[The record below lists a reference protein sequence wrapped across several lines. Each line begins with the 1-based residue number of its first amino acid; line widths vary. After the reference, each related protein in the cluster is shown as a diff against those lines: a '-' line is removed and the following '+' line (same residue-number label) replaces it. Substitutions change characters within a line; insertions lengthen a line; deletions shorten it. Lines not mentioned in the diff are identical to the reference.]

1 MPAIITHDQFGR
13 KALAKAAA
21 GVVSNERERN
31 AFLLGNQGP
40 DPLFYCVANPTTAK
54 YHKLGN
60 LMHHADPSALLFSL
74 AQSLVYLPEA
84 AHPLAKAYIAGFLCH
99 YLLDRAEHPLVY
111 AQQYAL
117 CDAGIDGLSDKDGS
131 EVHAIIESDLDE
143 MVLWTC
149 EGKTVASFNPH
160 KEILKADR
168 QTLAIISYLV
178 SMAVHDA
185 YGKEVS
191 PDLFTKSVLGFRRI
205 QHVFHSPRG
214 IKRTALG
221 NIERKFR
228 KHSFVQAMS
237 HRAVGA
243 LLPPEALERR
253 HDKVE
258 IAFDF
263 ARALLRHLDG
273 VGHAVEQRYGTLV
286 LAALGI
292 GVALAA
298 HGDIAHRRNGQ
309 DARFGRRLVKL
320 LEFLL
325 EIVCHR
331 NRPPRV

>member
-13 KALAKAAA
+13 EALVKAAA
-21 GVVSNERERN
+21 DVVSNERERN

-54 YHKLGN
+54 YHELGN
-60 LMHHADPSALLFSL
+60 LMHHTDPSALLFSL

-117 CDAGIDGLSDKDGS
+117 CDAGIDGLSGKDGS

-149 EGKTVASFNPH
+149 EGKTVASFSPH

-178 SMAVHDA
+178 SMTVHDA
-185 YGKEVS
+185 YGEEVS

-205 QHVFHSPRG
+205 QHVVHSPRG

-221 NIERKFR
+221 NIER
-228 KHSFVQAMS
+228 
-237 HRAVGA
+237 
-243 LLPPEALERR
+243 
-253 HDKVE
+253 
-258 IAFDF
+258 
-263 ARALLRHLDG
+263 
-273 VGHAVEQRYGTLV
+273 
-286 LAALGI
+286 
-292 GVALAA
+292 
-298 HGDIAHRRNGQ
+298 
-309 DARFGRRLVKL
+309 
-320 LEFLL
+320 
-325 EIVCHR
+325 
-331 NRPPRV
+331 

>member
-40 DPLFYCVANPTTAK
+40 DPLFYCVVNPTTAK

-149 EGKTVASFNPH
+149 EGKTVASFSPH

-237 HRAVGA
+237 HRAVELTVSEFDNHQRA
-243 LLPPEALERR
+243 AWINPFTKTVSTASFQDLFNQTLEQATEYIPQIVSGNFTIEQARELTQGLNFSGEQ
-253 HDKVE
+253 VE
-258 IAFDF
+258 
-263 ARALLRHLDG
+263 R
-273 VGHAVEQRYGTLV
+273 
-286 LAALGI
+286 
-292 GVALAA
+292 
-298 HGDIAHRRNGQ
+298 
-309 DARFGRRLVKL
+309 
-320 LEFLL
+320 
-325 EIVCHR
+325 
-331 NRPPRV
+331 